1 VVDAQM
7 EILAQCMEAC
17 QALFMLEEKQN
28 YWMGQMRKREKGQ
41 EWPFLWLWWSS
52 SLRAPLG
59 ERRNDKMLVC
69 KLETLSALT
78 KLWKGRGKKKRKE
91 EEEDSNMC
99 CTELDRKLDDS
110 LGMETAYSQWA
121 VWC

>member
-1 VVDAQM
+1 VQV
-7 EILAQCMEAC
+7 
-17 QALFMLEEKQN
+17 
-28 YWMGQMRKREKGQ
+28 
-41 EWPFLWLWWSS
+41 
-52 SLRAPLG
+52 
-59 ERRNDKMLVC
+59 RNLVC
-69 KLETLSALT
+69 RDKTV
-78 KLWKGRGKKKRKE
+78 KRKGKKKRKE